1 MKQYLFFSKFPGSHF
16 IILLFVVLSSIG
28 ACYVCADDI
37 SSDAGSLSL
46 TPGELEWISTHPI
59 IRICPDPY
67 YPPFEMLTSD
77 GAYQGISADLLQ
89 IIANK
94 AGLTLEV
101 VPCDNWSICIE
112 KIKTREIDI
121 LGAVYIS
128 DLRSGYLS
136 YSEPIYSSPLQ
147 IITKNT
153 APSDLTLEGLSGK
166 SVAVVDGYT
175 SHLLLVTQYPD
186 IYPVVVPDVPSG
198 LEKVVFGS
206 ADAYLGDLATAAYH
220 TEKSGF
226 SNLQVSGKVT
236 PPNMTFQNLA
246 FGIRSDQPELV
257 SIINKGLKSLP
268 DSQKS
273 AILSGWIPTSLT
285 SSLINRQILMGAAGI
300 IAIFCIIIGGF
311 FVWNRSLRKAVA
323 EKTSQLVEELDERK
337 KILDELQNKND
348 ELSAAYEEIAATQY
362 ELKQQ
367 YLQLM
372 QNQEELRQQERTL
385 RQIRFSID
393 QSHDMMIWLDKA
405 GKIRDVSGSVLSVLG
420 YSPADI
426 ESVYMSAIDPKFTI
440 DSGLEVSGWEHLVP
454 VRYETEFIT
463 KSGKALM
470 VEVSLISY
478 EYADET
484 MILLSARDISERK
497 MMEELKKKAFTQID
511 KNIEQFAI
519 LNDQI
524 RNPLTLLMIYAE
536 EMENPDEEKILEQ
549 ITRIDQLVD
558 KLDKGLLES
567 EKVRGFLRR
576 YYEHTS
582 DDKRSLEHIW

>member
-28 ACYVCADDI
+28 ACVVCADDI
-37 SSDAGSLSL
+37 SSDGGSLSL
-46 TPGELEWISTHPI
+46 TPGELEWISTHPV

-67 YPPFEMLTSD
+67 YPPFEMLTSE

-153 APSDLTLEGLSGK
+153 APSDLTLDGLSGK

-175 SHLLLVTQYPD
+175 SHLLLVTQYPA

-273 AILSGWIPTSLT
+273 AILSSWIPTSLT
-285 SSLINRQILMGAAGI
+285 SPLINRQILIGAAGI

-393 QSHDMMIWLDKA
+393 QSHDMMIWLDKT

>member
-1 MKQYLFFSKFPGSHF
+1 MKKFLFFSNFSGSHF
-16 IILLFVVLSSIG
+16 ILLLFVVLSGIG
-28 ACYVCADDI
+28 TCAAGADVP

-46 TPGELEWISTHPI
+46 TPEELEWISSHPV

-67 YPPFEMLTSD
+67 YPPFEMLTAD
-77 GAYQGISADLLQ
+77 GGYQGISADLLRL
-89 IIANK
+89 IADK

-101 VPCDNWSICIE
+101 IPCENWSICIE
-112 KIKTREIDI
+112 KIKIREIDI
-121 LGAVYIS
+121 LGAIYIT
-128 DLRSGYLS
+128 DLRSEYLS

-153 APSDLTLEGLSGK
+153 APSDLTLADLSGK

-175 SHLLLVTQYPD
+175 SHLLLATQYPD

-226 SNLQVSGKVT
+226 SNLQVSGEVA
-236 PPNMTFQNLA
+236 PPNKTFQNLA
-246 FGIRSDQPELV
+246 FGVRSDQPELV

-273 AILSGWIPTSLT
+273 AILSNWIPASLT
-285 SSLINRQILMGAAGI
+285 SPLINQQILIGAAGI

-323 EKTSQLVEELDERK
+323 EKTSQLMEELDERK

-348 ELSAAYEEIAATQY
+348 ELSAAYEQIAATQY

-385 RQIRFSID
+385 RQTRFSID
-393 QSHDMMIWLDKA
+393 QSHDMMIWLDKT

-420 YSPADI
+420 YSPEDI
-426 ESVYMSAIDPKFTI
+426 DSVYMSAIDPKFTI

-463 KSGKALM
+463 KNGKALK

-536 EMENPDEEKILEQ
+536 EMDSPDEEKILEQ

-576 YYEHTS
+576 YYEHS
-582 DDKRSLEHIW
+582 PDDRKSLDDAW